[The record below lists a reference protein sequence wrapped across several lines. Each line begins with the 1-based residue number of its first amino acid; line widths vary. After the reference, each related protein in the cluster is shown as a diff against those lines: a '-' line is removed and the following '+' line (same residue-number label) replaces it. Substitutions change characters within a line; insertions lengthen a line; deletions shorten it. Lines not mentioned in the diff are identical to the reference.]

1 MLLKYFRST
10 KLDMTDQLNWTE
22 VNIVELMKRNLFTW
36 NYTLQV
42 VESESESCL
51 VMSDSLWPH
60 GLCSPRNPPGQ
71 NTGAGSLSLFQGIFP
86 TKGLKPG
93 LPHCRWIL
101 YQLSHKES
109 SSILEWV
116 AYPLSSGSS
125 WPRNKTEVSCIAGG
139 FFTNWAMRE
148 ALASSYEITS
158 IKL

>member
-10 KLDMTDQLNWTE
+10 KLDTTERLNWTE

-42 VESESESCL
+42 VESESESCS
-51 VMSDSLWPH
+51 VVSDSLWPH
-60 GLCSPRNPPGQ
+60 GLCSPQNPPGQ

-86 TKGLKPG
+86 TEGLKQG

-101 YQLSHKES
+101 YQLSHKKS

-116 AYPLSSGSS
+116 AYPFSSGSS